1 MSLLIKIC
9 GLKSADDVIA
19 AVDAGADAIGFVFAE
34 SRRRVTPTQA
44 AVAASAAPE
53 GVLRVAVMLHPGN
66 DQWLGVLESFRPD
79 ILQTDHDDF
88 AALDVPADVERWPV
102 FREGQVPEGEPLP
115 RTFLYEGAT
124 SGSGRTVDW
133 EHAAGVAS
141 RGRMVLA
148 GGLDRYNV
156 AEAVLAVRPF
166 GVDVSSGVESAPG
179 EKDPER
185 MRDFVMAAR
194 AAEQHL

>member
-9 GLKSADDVIA
+9 GLRSADDVMA

-34 SRRRVTPTQA
+34 SKRRVTPTQA
-44 AVAASAAPE
+44 AVAASAAPA
-53 GVLRVAVMLHPGN
+53 GILRVAVMLHPSN
-66 DQWLGVLESFRPD
+66 DEWTGVLESFRPD
-79 ILQTDHDDF
+79 VLQTDHDDF
-88 AALDVPADVERWPV
+88 AALDVPAGVDRWPV
-102 FREGQVPEGEPLP
+102 FREGAVPVAEPLP

-124 SGSGRTVDW
+124 SGRGRTVDW
-133 EHAAGVAS
+133 ERAAGVAS
-141 RGRMVLA
+141 RGRMLLA
-148 GGLDRYNV
+148 GGLDKHNV

-179 EKDPER
+179 VKDPAR
-185 MRDFVMAAR
+185 MREFVMAAR